1 MSSVASGL
9 LKKYEPLDTRDFVPF
24 EDYDELSIDNIK
36 DACERFYNA
45 PQNTCDI
52 LASDR
57 GPSCNKFDQIK
68 GKKVFFIRFLPPEN
82 EGERTDNMPMKENRP
97 KLVHMLQL
105 QSSQSLYPLEI
116 CLKLENW

>member
-57 GPSCNKFDQIK
+57 GHPVISLIMKYRVKKF
-68 GKKVFFIRFLPPEN
+68 
-82 EGERTDNMPMKENRP
+82 
-97 KLVHMLQL
+97 
-105 QSSQSLYPLEI
+105 SSYDFYRQKMRANVPII
-116 CLKLENW
+116 CR